1 MPEPCV
7 EYIKSTMFSTS
18 FHLFASASLSIP
30 SGRAGVATAV
40 GNGGGFGGRP
50 VWGIKLCVARG
61 SMVSCGFEYW
71 QASDVG
77 STANKSKHIGQDN
90 VMIGKTRRH
99 NQSCN
104 SFFQHAWN
112 TLLTYYC
119 RYLPKCALCFELLV
133 SVRFCSF
140 LYNCMPLIS

>member
-1 MPEPCV
+1 
-7 EYIKSTMFSTS
+7 MFSTS

-77 STANKSKHIGQDN
+77 STANKSKQIGQDN
-90 VMIGKTRRH
+90 VTQQDTQTQPIMQLILSACMKYLV
-99 NQSCN
+99 N
-104 SFFQHAWN
+104 
-112 TLLTYYC
+112 LL
-119 RYLPKCALCFELLV
+119 L
-133 SVRFCSF
+133 
-140 LYNCMPLIS
+140 